1 MINDKIKANQ
11 EDRIG
16 NECGVG
22 VGLTLNGQR
31 QPWVAGTELRP
42 NDKEV
47 SPTKNQ
53 KEEQER
59 MRGEGQ

>member
-31 QPWVAGTELRP
+31 QPRVAGTELRP

-47 SPTKNQ
+47 SLTKN
-53 KEEQER
+53 
-59 MRGEGQ
+59 